1 MHVCLQKYVREIV
14 LGKKV
19 RRIKRGAFK
28 SCKKAKTLVAK
39 TKRLKKS
46 TVRGSLKGSKVT
58 KVKVKVAAKKKTNK
72 RYVSKYK
79 KAFTKA
85 NAGRKAKVT
94 L

>member
-19 RRIKRGAFK
+19 RRIKKGAFK

-46 TVRGSLKGSKVT
+46 TVRKSLTGSKVT
-58 KVKVKVAAKKKTNK
+58 KVKVSVGTKKTNK